1 MRTHTALQRATHSES
16 WQEADRTRQRAT
28 TEPLKAMAVLD
39 TTMAQ
44 TQRELKEEANLPAVA
59 DAVIQLAQEELRC
72 AQAIRSE
79 LLLSGKEALN
89 ELDAPL
95 YVHQPGPQEF
105 TISSPQDFAAGF
117 LTDAGLLSSAPTVVS
132 EPQRFHR
139 LFRSWNPVKLPQVWP
154 T

>member
-59 DAVIQLAQEELRC
+59 DAVIQLAQ
-72 AQAIRSE
+72 
-79 LLLSGKEALN
+79 
-89 ELDAPL
+89 
-95 YVHQPGPQEF
+95 
-105 TISSPQDFAAGF
+105 
-117 LTDAGLLSSAPTVVS
+117 
-132 EPQRFHR
+132 
-139 LFRSWNPVKLPQVWP
+139 
-154 T
+154 

>member
-1 MRTHTALQRATHSES
+1 MREVDEAMRTHTALQRATHSES

-44 TQRELKEEANLPAVA
+44 TQRELKEEANLPAGA

-79 LLLSGKEALN
+79 LLLLGKEALN
-89 ELDAPL
+89 ELDAPP
-95 YVHQPGPQEF
+95 YVPSPVLR
-105 TISSPQDFAAGF
+105 SSRYPALKTLRPD
-117 LTDAGLLSSAPTVVS
+117 SWPTPVCLAQTLRWS
-132 EPQRFHR
+132 PNPKGSHR
-139 LFRSWNPVKLPQVWP
+139 LLRS
-154 T
+154 